1 MKESRL
7 KLNVIQL
14 RRIPEVAFFMD
25 TFEKEKITQIAEII
39 LLEMFFLKDGKN
51 HQYMTDGAVLTQ
63 RSLRYLLGFTNL
75 YYNKARYRYFE
86 QLEKGIKTKTLNQ
99 IILYED
105 YFKKKLKKG
114 LNYRLRPERE
124 EFIVVMIKVDRYGH
138 HKFHDLWRNKTGNVK
153 LFNSIEKATSSFRN
167 NVKIDYFHAFVVDV
181 TSFKINLIIQ

>member
-1 MKESRL
+1 MKESRS

-25 TFEKEKITQIAEII
+25 TFKKEKLTQIAEIT

-51 HQYMTDGAVLTQ
+51 HQYMTDGIVLTP
-63 RSLRYLLGFTNL
+63 RALRYLLGFTNL
-75 YYNKARYRYFE
+75 YYNKARYWYYK
-86 QLEKGIKTKTLNQ
+86 QLEIGKETKSLNQ
-99 IILYED
+99 IILYEE
-105 YFKKKLKKG
+105 YFKKKLIKG
-114 LNYRLRPERE
+114 LNYKLRPERE

-153 LFNSIEKATSSFRN
+153 LFNSIEKAKSSFKN
-167 NVKIDYFHAFVVDV
+167 NVKIDYYHAFVVDV